1 MSIIDKITFREKRT
15 QKILASAKV
24 DLNELVN
31 LYFNNFNQLKGE
43 YDKLNLEWKKRVHQI
58 NSTQKIIKLKPDSFK
73 VEVAR
78 IVSENP
84 QFQEVTDLTKI

>member
-15 QKILASAKV
+15 KEILDSAKN

-31 LYFNNFNQLKGE
+31 LYFNNYDELKDR
-43 YDKLNLEWKKRVHQI
+43 YDHINLEWKKRVHQI
-58 NSTQKIIKLKPDSFK
+58 NSTQKVVKLLPNSFE

-84 QFQEVTDLTKI
+84 QFQEIKDLTKI